1 MTILEIIIYWAIFG
15 IIALVALNSE
25 ARKERKRWRKR
36 YDMRRGN
43 FKNRG

>member
-1 MTILEIIIYWAIFG
+1 MTLLEIIIYWAIFG

-36 YDMRRGN
+36 YNMRRGN
-43 FKNRG
+43 FKNKG